1 MTNITAMEVSIEAL
15 ANESASCTT
24 LHSWKTLGA
33 SVTGRREYDRRAK
46 IFTMLDRLGHSSK
59 AIEVYNTYAP
69 SFAKRPLS
77 SSYY

>member
-15 ANESASCTT
+15 EKECIMHDFTFMENPWRQSHWS
-24 LHSWKTLGA
+24 
-33 SVTGRREYDRRAK
+33 REYDRRAK

-69 SFAKRPLS
+69 DFAKRPLRS
-77 SSYY
+77 KFY

>member
-15 ANESASCTT
+15 EKECIMHDFTFMENPWRQRHWS
-24 LHSWKTLGA
+24 
-33 SVTGRREYDRRAK
+33 REYDRRAK

-69 SFAKRPLS
+69 DFAKRPLCS
-77 SSYY
+77 KFY